1 MEKIVELEN
10 VWVRY
15 GNQTILEAINLEL
28 KEATGLLGIIG
39 PNGGGKT
46 TFLKVLLGLLKPSTG
61 NVKLFGNPPEK
72 SRSLVGYVPQYKGF
86 DFDFP
91 ISVWE
96 VVLTGRISHTGFLR
110 KYTAEDKK
118 ATGEA
123 LKTVEMYEYKDR
135 QIGQLS
141 GGQRQRVFIAR
152 ALATNPKLL
161 LLDEP
166 NSGLDPHMQDELYRL
181 LDKLKHEMA
190 IIMVTHDLSAVSVY
204 VDKIACLNRT
214 LHYHDSREISIEDLE
229 ATYQCPIE
237 LIAHGVP
244 HRVLQI
250 HKKNP

>member
-1 MEKIVELEN
+1 MEKVIELKD

-15 GNQTILEAINLEL
+15 GNQIILEAINLEL
-28 KEATGLLGIIG
+28 KESNGLLGIIG

-46 TFLKVLLGLLKPSTG
+46 TFLKVLLGLLKPYRG
-61 NVKLFGNPPEK
+61 CVKLFGKSPEK
-72 SRSLVGYVPQYKGF
+72 SRELVGYVPQYRGF

-96 VVLTGRISHTGFLR
+96 VALTGRMSHTGLLR
-110 KYTAEDKK
+110 KYHEEDKR
-118 ATGEA
+118 AAEEA
-123 LKTVEMYEYKDR
+123 LKTVEMFQYRDR

-166 NSGLDPHMQDELYRL
+166 NSGLDPHMQEELYRL
-181 LDKLKHEMA
+181 LDRLKQKMA

-214 LHYHDSREISIEDLE
+214 LHYHDSREIPIEDLE
-229 ATYQCPIE
+229 ATYQCPVE
-237 LIAHGVP
+237 LIAHGIP
-244 HRVLQI
+244 HRVLSN
-250 HKKNP
+250 HEGNS